1 MGKCAKFAV
10 PDTLTAVYSL
20 KFEIGLKENSV
31 FDILDSLQVIFI
43 TFFQTIS
50 KWYEENKCERLVYLF
65 GKWRWYFVWF
75 PCMHKIGLSSVDTMS
90 CLEAV
95 HWNNNTTM
103 MTITVMMIKNSLV
116 I

>member
-1 MGKCAKFAV
+1 MMGKCAKFAV

-50 KWYEENKCERLVYLF
+50 K
-65 GKWRWYFVWF
+65 
-75 PCMHKIGLSSVDTMS
+75 
-90 CLEAV
+90 
-95 HWNNNTTM
+95 
-103 MTITVMMIKNSLV
+103 
-116 I
+116 